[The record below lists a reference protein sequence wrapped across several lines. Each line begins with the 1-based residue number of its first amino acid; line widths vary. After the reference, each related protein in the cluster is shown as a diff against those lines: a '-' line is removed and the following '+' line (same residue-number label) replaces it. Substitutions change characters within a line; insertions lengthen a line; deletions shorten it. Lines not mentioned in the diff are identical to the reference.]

1 MIKSSSLVRT
11 SYKIIQLY
19 KYHMPCCTDNLEPA
33 LSADTI
39 DVPPDVIDSF
49 INPSPL
55 VASASS
61 FFLSFLPPSNNIFSS
76 FANGIS
82 TSKVPANPNPIAI
95 RATGKYKVKTSRVS

>member
-1 MIKSSSLVRT
+1 MIKSSSLVRA
-11 SYKIIQLY
+11 SFKIIQLY

-55 VASASS
+55 VA
-61 FFLSFLPPSNNIFSS
+61 
-76 FANGIS
+76 
-82 TSKVPANPNPIAI
+82 
-95 RATGKYKVKTSRVS
+95 